1 MPKPSPDGSSKT
13 WTSLLICAAMLSWC
27 GCERTVVTTDYF
39 PLRDGNRWEYRLLD
53 HPRLKAMAA
62 GQTVLTEPAVSTEP
76 SAQDESV
83 ASPKAE
89 VVNPEGPAT
98 DTPSI
103 APARRV
109 ALTLK
114 EGIDL
119 LTFRST
125 YDGYEQ
131 VWSKRGGYVGFQ
143 NQRGRHYLLILPPH
157 TGYRWVVTDESGED
171 LYCEIEGHSSIETPD
186 GTFKECAITRQETR
200 SKQEV
205 TRFWFAPNVGLVRRS
220 KFFAGEEVFRQE
232 LVAHDVRPARQE
244 VRAAE
249 DTEVQEALRGKNRG
263 NEYRKRPPQ
272 KL

>member
-1 MPKPSPDGSSKT
+1 MVCV
-13 WTSLLICAAMLSWC
+13 LLLSWC
-27 GCERTVVTTDYF
+27 GCERSVVTTDYF

-53 HPRLKAMAA
+53 HPRLKALAA
-62 GQTVLTEPAVSTEP
+62 GQTVPTDRTVSTE
-76 SAQDESV
+76 STTQDEST
-83 ASPKAE
+83 ASPKAV
-89 VVNPEGPAT
+89 VVNPGEPVETAPET
-98 DTPSI
+98 

-109 ALTLK
+109 ALVLK
-114 EGIDL
+114 EGIDD

-143 NQRGRHYLLILPPH
+143 NQRGRHYLLLLPPH

-171 LYCEIEGHSSIETPD
+171 LYCEVESHSSIETPD
-186 GTFKECAITRQETR
+186 ATFRDCAVTREETR
-200 SKQEV
+200 TKQEV
-205 TRFWFAPNVGLVRRS
+205 TRYWFAPNVGLVRRS

-232 LVAHDVRPARQE
+232 LVAHDVRPARPE

-249 DTEVQEALRGKNRG
+249 DREVQEALRGKNRG
-263 NEYRKRPPQ
+263 NEYRKRADP